1 MRHATVQ
8 AAVLSIVFIVSV
20 VALPEAPFTTF
31 VTPLIQHFFGIEN
44 GNDTSPAAELRKRQD
59 VDVDIGDSCP
69 EDYDSCVGLGA
80 AGLCCSSDAQCAL
93 DNAGRVACCPNGAA
107 CTGIVDL
114 PEPTDDIQSVT
125 SFELASTTGG
135 VIINVDGTSTQGFVV
150 ATTEISSGERLMV
163 SIEAIGF
170 LLSFLHYSAKSVA
183 KPPALPLLRSANG
196 IPYSASRQTAA
207 LTTLAAATIA
217 TLTALRWRRGIAV
230 NGRSL

>member
-8 AAVLSIVFIVSV
+8 AVVLSIVFLIVSV
-20 VALPEAPFTTF
+20 GAIPETPFTTF

-69 EDYDSCVGLGA
+69 EDYDSCIGLGA

-135 VIINVDGTSTQGFVV
+135 VVINVGGTSTQGFVV
-150 ATTEISSGERLMV
+150 ATTEVSAGERLMV
-163 SIEAIGF
+163 SFEAIGF
-170 LLSFLHYSAKSVA
+170 LSFLHHSAKSVA

-196 IPYSASRQTAA
+196 ISYSASRQTAA
-207 LTTLAAATIA
+207 LTTIVAATIA